1 MDEANPAAPI
11 LELIESS
18 RISDTALLPDP
29 PPKLGEVD
37 EVAPHAALVTEDP
50 NKKTHHGERP
60 NNLPSNARRRV
71 GILHVRLDEAPLRPG
86 PVPAVPARGAQEV
99 DGFGP
104 ELRRGERSGKGD
116 EGEG

>member
-1 MDEANPAAPI
+1 MEEANPAAPI

-50 NKKTHHGERP
+50 SKKTHHGERP
-60 NNLPSNARRRV
+60 NNLPSDARRRV
-71 GILHVRLDEAPLRPG
+71 GILHVRPDEAPPRPG
-86 PVPAVPARGAQEV
+86 PVPAAPARGDQEV
-99 DGFGP
+99 GGFGP
-104 ELRRGERSGKGD
+104 ELRGGE
-116 EGEG
+116 